1 MFLISFFCFFSCA
14 RTHFIICL
22 TLIIFVIHIVSVYRK
37 EFAISYYIDNKLN
50 ELKEKTVRL
59 YLIFTE
65 RVRYRLGK

>member
-50 ELKEKTVRL
+50 ELK
-59 YLIFTE
+59 
-65 RVRYRLGK
+65 